1 MIRHGLEQLKANGK
15 KGVSMALVLC
25 ISAFFMAFAA
35 AILYTAG
42 VVTAQSTHRLEE
54 ERCYRLAKSYA
65 DVLGRELTRYQNKGD
80 TAAAGS
86 FYAFANQF
94 LDGERY
100 LEYNSDYPDTSKYQ
114 YVLDTT
120 DLSDITKSGSLPENF
135 GNLRIT
141 LSKEKNS
148 SENQTELEGGE
159 IPVQTGSYD
168 AVIAEKQNIS
178 VRQYIFT
185 VEVTAYFND
194 MTYAYST
201 EYTREEKYN
210 VQFSH
215 NGTTIVWDTDDQVW
229 KVGNTS
235 GNEYSF
241 DKSDLIQYKYL
252 TGSTTSCIFV
262 ENADIQEETADAE
275 T

>member
-185 VEVTAYFND
+185 VDV
-194 MTYAYST
+194 
-201 EYTREEKYN
+201 
-210 VQFSH
+210 
-215 NGTTIVWDTDDQVW
+215 
-229 KVGNTS
+229 
-235 GNEYSF
+235 
-241 DKSDLIQYKYL
+241 L
-252 TGSTTSCIFV
+252 
-262 ENADIQEETADAE
+262 
-275 T
+275 

>member
-15 KGVSMALVLC
+15 RSIDGTCTVHFCLLYGICSCNPLHGGRCDGSVHAPPGRGTLLQACQKLCGGTGKRADQISEQRRYGSSRELLC
-25 ISAFFMAFAA
+25 I
-35 AILYTAG
+35 
-42 VVTAQSTHRLEE
+42 
-54 ERCYRLAKSYA
+54 
-65 DVLGRELTRYQNKGD
+65 
-80 TAAAGS
+80 
-86 FYAFANQF
+86 ANQF

-178 VRQYIFT
+178 VRQYIL
-185 VEVTAYFND
+185 
-194 MTYAYST
+194 
-201 EYTREEKYN
+201 R
-210 VQFSH
+210 
-215 NGTTIVWDTDDQVW
+215 
-229 KVGNTS
+229 
-235 GNEYSF
+235 
-241 DKSDLIQYKYL
+241 
-252 TGSTTSCIFV
+252 
-262 ENADIQEETADAE
+262 
-275 T
+275 

>member
-25 ISAFFMAFAA
+25 VSAFFMAFAA

-65 DVLGRELTRYQNKGD
+65 DVLDTELTKYSNKGD
-80 TAAAGS
+80 AAAAGS

-100 LEYNSDYPDTSKYQ
+100 LEYNSDYPDTSRYQ
-114 YVLDTT
+114 YVLDST
-120 DLSDITKSGSLPENF
+120 DLSDITKSGSLPEGF

-148 SENQTELEGGE
+148 SENPADLEGGE
-159 IPVQTGSYD
+159 IPVQSGSYD

-194 MTYAYST
+194 MSYVYST

-215 NGTTIVWDTDDQVW
+215 DGTTIVWDENAQVW

-241 DKSDLIQYKYL
+241 YDSNPIQYKYL

-262 ENADIQEETADAE
+262 ENADMQEDHADAE

>member
-1 MIRHGLEQLKANGK
+1 M
-15 KGVSMALVLC
+15 
-25 ISAFFMAFAA
+25 
-35 AILYTAG
+35 
-42 VVTAQSTHRLEE
+42 
-54 ERCYRLAKSYA
+54 
-65 DVLGRELTRYQNKGD
+65 
-80 TAAAGS
+80 
-86 FYAFANQF
+86 
-94 LDGERY
+94 
-100 LEYNSDYPDTSKYQ
+100 
-114 YVLDTT
+114 LDTT

-241 DKSDLIQYKYL
+241 DNSDPIQYKYL